1 MTGPEGP
8 ATETEATVM
17 HPVTRVLTAVI
28 IGGLLL
34 LSALQP
40 RAADSVDGASATVAE
55 ANG

>member
-1 MTGPEGP
+1 
-8 ATETEATVM
+8 M

>member
-1 MTGPEGP
+1 
-8 ATETEATVM
+8 M

-40 RAADSVDGASATVAE
+40 RAADTAHGTPTVAE
-55 ANG
+55 VNG

>member
-1 MTGPEGP
+1 
-8 ATETEATVM
+8 M
-17 HPVTRVLTAVI
+17 HPVTRVLTAII

-40 RAADSVDGASATVAE
+40 RAADTSHDHATVAE